1 MARTCGEALMQLLE
15 AYGVTTVFGIPGEHT
30 LELYRGIGNAKLR
43 AVTPRNEQ
51 GASLMADGYARV
63 TGEPGVCTLIT
74 GPGVTN
80 ASTGIGQAYADSIPM
95 LVISSANDRPSLG
108 RGWGRLHETTDL
120 CAITRPITA
129 FSEMVLDP
137 VELPG
142 LIARAFGIFRSQ
154 RPRPVH
160 IAIPLDVLETP
171 VTEDWNAQA
180 TGKLPSPALY
190 EINAAANLL
199 AKA

>member
-74 GPGVTN
+74 GPG
-80 ASTGIGQAYADSIPM
+80 
-95 LVISSANDRPSLG
+95 
-108 RGWGRLHETTDL
+108 L
-120 CAITRPITA
+120 CR
-129 FSEMVLDP
+129 LDP
-137 VELPG
+137 DAGNFERQRPPVARPRLGTPARNHRPVRDHAADYRLQRNGARPG
-142 LIARAFGIFRSQ
+142 RTARADRAGLRHLSFTTAAPGAHRDS
-154 RPRPVH
+154 PRCSRN
-160 IAIPLDVLETP
+160 AGNRRLERAGDGQT
-171 VTEDWNAQA
+171 
-180 TGKLPSPALY
+180 AL
-190 EINAAANLL
+190 ARAV
-199 AKA
+199 